1 MDRKVKLLV
10 GGVGIGVLL
19 AILAITSFG
28 ATAEFVTPTDLAEN
42 DDYEDQVVK
51 LEGRAVDIENDD
63 QITFDVVDANH
74 TVQVTYDGTMPET
87 MSEGRMV
94 VAEGVYDGETVDAED
109 LTIRAHE
116 GEGEHPGG
124 YNKTD
129 YDGSDNSTESGGN
142 DSTQDTTDTDSGES
156 TADETDGQ

>member
-10 GGVGIGVLL
+10 GGVGIGILL

-42 DDYEDQVVK
+42 DDYEGQVVK
-51 LEGRAVDIENDD
+51 LEGRAVDIDDRD

-74 TVQVTYDGTMPET
+74 TIQVTYDGTMPET
-87 MSEGRMV
+87 MSEGRLV
-94 VAEGVYDGETVDAED
+94 VAEGVYDGEAVDAED

-116 GEGEHPGG
+116 GEGEHPDG
-124 YNKTD
+124 YNKSE
-129 YDGSDNSTESGGN
+129 YDGYDNSTESTN
-142 DSTQDTTDTDSGES
+142 ESTQDPPDETNGGDS
-156 TADETDGQ
+156 TANETDDQ